1 MKGLLD
7 TELYVELMRW
17 AHILDD
23 LVIRDSVDFI
33 RSKAV
38 ERVGRYL
45 FGMELALRPVSHAM
59 QLDRANWA
67 AVKVLDLGNND
78 TDISAGV
85 RKLCMQARRA
95 ASRRARLNR
104 LAKKFAGLEGTA
116 TWDIAMQQMK
126 AAWSRDWID
135 IKTPMKKKKRR
146 SPSRNLELA

>member
-23 LVIRDSVDFI
+23 LVIRDSVDFT

-67 AVKVLDLGNND
+67 ALKVLDLGDND
-78 TDISAGV
+78 IDIISAGV
-85 RKLCMQARRA
+85 RRLCMQARRA
-95 ASRRARLNR
+95 ASRRARMNR
-104 LAKKFAGLEGTA
+104 LAKTFGGLEGIA
-116 TWDIAMQQMK
+116 TWDIAIHQMEVD
-126 AAWSRDWID
+126 WGRDWAIEE
-135 IKTPMKKKKRR
+135 K
-146 SPSRNLELA
+146 E